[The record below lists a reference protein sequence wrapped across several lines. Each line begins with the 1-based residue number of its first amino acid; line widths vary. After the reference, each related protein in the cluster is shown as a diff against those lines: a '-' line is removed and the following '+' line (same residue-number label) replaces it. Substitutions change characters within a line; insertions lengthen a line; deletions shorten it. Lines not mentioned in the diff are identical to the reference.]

1 MLAFAG
7 VYMQEFGP
15 LAQLLLHFSPDTL
28 LVVDAGGITRFAN
41 ETAESAFGY
50 PLQQLIGQPVELL
63 IPERFRSRH
72 AAHVRAFMHGPAGR
86 EMGARVVDLFAR
98 RADGTEF
105 PAGIRLAPFPHLG
118 TTYVAVA
125 VRDMTERRLI
135 SNALVA
141 AREEADRANR
151 AKSRFLAA
159 ASHDLRQPM
168 QVIRLLN
175 ASLLKLVPDNA
186 GVRDLLYR
194 QEQSIDAAS
203 NLLNALLDISRLESG
218 AIEPDL
224 SAVDLAGVFA
234 ELQREFEPSATA
246 KNLVLSIEPTAVR
259 LMTDRTMF
267 VQLLQNLIGNALKYT
282 DHGAVRITHSVD
294 PDGLMLNIEDTGIG
308 IPEDKL
314 SRIFDEYYQ
323 VDTRAGTKRLGVG
336 LGLAIVREVARI
348 LGFTV
353 AVGSR
358 LGEGT
363 QVRVRIPRQ
372 QLLPDERVV
381 AHEKAMRPPAPAPVR
396 RCSILLVEDNPS
408 VRAAT
413 ELFLGLEGFGIRSA
427 AGLAEA
433 EAMIAD
439 LKPGDI
445 LITDFRFSNNVT
457 GLDIV
462 SLARS
467 RHAFRVPAVLLSGDL
482 DAMMRV
488 IREPLPDCRFLSKPV
503 DVDAMLGALAELGG

>member
-1 MLAFAG
+1 
-7 VYMQEFGP
+7 MQEFGP
-15 LAQLLLHFSPDTL
+15 LAQLLLQFSPDAM
-28 LVVDAGGITRFAN
+28 LVADAGGILRYAN
-41 ETAESAFGY
+41 ETAEAVFGFT
-50 PLQQLIGQPVELL
+50 PHQLVGQPVELL
-63 IPERFRSRH
+63 IPERFRGRH
-72 AAHVRAFMHGPAGR
+72 AAHVQAFMQSPAGR
-86 EMGARVVDLFAR
+86 EMGARIVDLFAR

-105 PAGIRLAPFPHLG
+105 PAGIRLAPFSHQG
-118 TTYVAVA
+118 TSFVAVA

-175 ASLLKLVPDNA
+175 ASLLKLVPDHA
-186 GVRDLLYR
+186 GVRDLLQR

-224 SAVDLAGVFA
+224 MAVELAGVFA
-234 ELQREFEPSATA
+234 ELRREFEAAASA
-246 KNLVLSIEPTAVR
+246 KNLDLSFEATRVR

-267 VQLLQNLIGNALKYT
+267 IQLLQNLIGNALKYT
-282 DHGAVRITHSVD
+282 EHGRVNVTHTVD
-294 PDGLMLNIEDTGIG
+294 PDGMVLKIEDTGIG

-314 SRIFDEYYQ
+314 TRIFDEYYQ
-323 VDTRAGTKRLGVG
+323 VDSHAGSKRLGVG

-348 LGFTV
+348 LGF
-353 AVGSR
+353 AVSVSSR

-363 QVRVRIPRQ
+363 QVSVRIPRQ
-372 QLLPDERVV
+372 QLLPEGPGAPRDR
-381 AHEKAMRPPAPAPVR
+381 AMRPATPAAQR
-396 RCSILLVEDNPS
+396 RGNILLVEDNAS

-427 AGLAEA
+427 AGLADA

-445 LITDFRFSNNVT
+445 LVTDFRFNGNAT
-457 GLDIV
+457 GLDVIK
-462 SLARS
+462 LARS

-482 DAMMRV
+482 DSMLRA

-503 DVDAMLGALAELGG
+503 DVDAMLAAIAELGA

>member
-1 MLAFAG
+1 
-7 VYMQEFGP
+7 MQKNGS
-15 LAQLLLHFSPDTL
+15 LAQHLLQSSPDAM
-28 LVVDAGGITRFAN
+28 LVADAGGIMRYAN
-41 ETAESAFGY
+41 DTAGAVFGY
-50 PLQQLIGQPVELL
+50 ASQQLIGQPVELL

-72 AAHVRAFMHGPAGR
+72 AAHVLAFVHGPTGR
-86 EMGARVVDLFAR
+86 EMGARIVDLFAR

-105 PAGIRLAPFPHLG
+105 PAGIRLAPFPYQGATLI
-118 TTYVAVA
+118 AVA
-125 VRDMTERRLI
+125 VRDMSERRLI

-175 ASLLKLVPDNA
+175 ASLLKLIPDDA
-186 GVRDLLYR
+186 GLRDLLQR
-194 QEQSIDAAS
+194 QEQSIDVAS

-224 SAVDLAGVFA
+224 SAVELAGVFA
-234 ELQREFEPSATA
+234 ELQREFEASATA
-246 KNLVLSIEPTAVR
+246 KNLQLSFEPTAVR

-267 VQLLQNLIGNALKYT
+267 IQLLQNLIGNALKYT
-282 DHGAVRITHSVD
+282 ERGQVHITHTVD
-294 PDGLMLNIEDTGIG
+294 SECMMLKIEDSGIG

-314 SRIFDEYYQ
+314 TRIFDEYYQ
-323 VDTRAGTKRLGVG
+323 VDAQAGTKRMGVG
-336 LGLAIVREVARI
+336 LGLAIVREVTRI

-353 AVGSR
+353 SVSSR

-372 QLLPDERVV
+372 QLLPEDRAAPRDRALRPSTRSLANRCNVV
-381 AHEKAMRPPAPAPVR
+381 
-396 RCSILLVEDNPS
+396 LVEDNPS

-439 LKPGDI
+439 MKPGDI
-445 LITDFRFSNNVT
+445 LVSDFRFNSNIT
-457 GLDIV
+457 GLDV
-462 SLARS
+462 VNFARS
-467 RHAFRVPAVLLSGDL
+467 RHAFRLPAVLLSGDL
-482 DAMMRV
+482 DSMMRA
-488 IREPLPDCRFLSKPV
+488 IREPMRDCRFLSKPV
-503 DVDAMLGALAELGG
+503 DVDALLAALAELGG